1 MLQDGFNQS
10 QTRVSNKKNDHGL
23 DFTIDKKRC
32 GEVSQGSM
40 GSKFFS
46 GTYQS
51 EGYSASRLGAKS
63 FEF

>member
-1 MLQDGFNQS
+1 MALTKAKQELV
-10 QTRVSNKKNDHGL
+10 TKKNDHGL

-51 EGYSASRLGAKS
+51 EGYSAPRLGAKS